1 VERASLSETIFG
13 RYTSLHVVATR
24 RRVAAWRRCTI
35 AIERV
40 CMNEARAA
48 RDV

>member
-13 RYTSLHVVATR
+13 RYTSLHVAAR

-35 AIERV
+35 AFERV